1 MLDALPELATF
12 IEPGVLGHAVRPVA
26 GVRRS
31 VDGLFGRRP
40 VLLVLAA
47 RQVAT
52 IEGVAPVEG
61 LSHLHLGRD
70 PRVEAPAIL
79 GSGQFVAPLEVDV
92 RRAIYGE
99 ASNAMHDD
107 AEVPIPENGLLRV
120 SGERCGLRGQREAER
135 RKEDSP
141 VRLAGAQKRR
151 IETLVAAVVVFESH
165 GLRTGAAAPSVLR
178 ERATT

>member
-47 RQVAT
+47 RQVAA

-70 PRVEAPAIL
+70 PRIEAPAIL
-79 GSGQFVAPLEVDV
+79 GPGQFVATLEVDV
-92 RRAIYGE
+92 CRAVDGE
-99 ASNAMHDD
+99 ASNSMHDD
-107 AEVPIPENGLLRV
+107 AEVPIPEHSLLRV

-165 GLRTGAAAPSVLR
+165 GLMGATNPVRILAVR
-178 ERATT
+178 